1 MFLFKY
7 IAKLSY
13 RTEAL
18 TTKYIGYLIMR
29 TSIKKYKSSFAD
41 SVVDADPHTLISII
55 FKHILINVAI
65 AKGAI
70 PRKEIENKSRALI
83 KAMALV
89 GELQDSIDMEQGGEI
104 SINLF
109 DLYQYAIVCLTEA
122 NIENNTDKLD
132 EVTNLITNIKEGWE
146 AIPLENR

>member
-1 MFLFKY
+1 
-7 IAKLSY
+7 
-13 RTEAL
+13 
-18 TTKYIGYLIMR
+18 MR
-29 TSIKKYKSSFAD
+29 TSIKKYQNSFAE

-70 PRKEIENKSRALI
+70 PRKEIENKGKALI

-89 GELQDSIDMEQGGEI
+89 GELQDSIDMEKGGEI

-109 DLYQYAIVCLTEA
+109 DLYQYVVGCLTDA
-122 NIENNTDKLD
+122 NIENNIDKLD
-132 EVTNLITNIKEGWE
+132 EVTDLISNIKEGWD
-146 AIPLENR
+146 AIPLDKR